1 VRTENNTGDIR
12 TIVCNSVIVVFLL
25 LFLSPVSFQ
34 SAYAGSVTVTD
45 ETGEVRQLYANS
57 YALLIGVSDYSNG
70 WEDLDQVPSE
80 LEKARDAL
88 VQHGFDVTMV
98 ADRTDMLE
106 LKSAIEEF
114 IRRYGHNENNRLV
127 FIYSGHGHTWS
138 AGNQGYLVPSDAPVP
153 ETEDGNPGENFRAN
167 TLHISQM
174 MEWAR
179 QMTARHVL
187 RHGLQNTRH

>member
-1 VRTENNTGDIR
+1 VSTEKNTGDIR
-12 TIVCNSVIVVFLL
+12 TIVCTSVIVIFLL
-25 LFLSPVSFQ
+25 LFLLPVVSSQ

-80 LEKARDAL
+80 LEKARNAL

-98 ADRTDMLE
+98 ADQTDMLE
-106 LKSAIEEF
+106 LKYAIEDF

-138 AGNQGYLVPSDAPVP
+138 AGNQGYLVPSYQPDDGVGAPNDRPPRSVSV
-153 ETEDGNPGENFRAN
+153 R
-167 TLHISQM
+167 
-174 MEWAR
+174 
-179 QMTARHVL
+179 
-187 RHGLQNTRH
+187 